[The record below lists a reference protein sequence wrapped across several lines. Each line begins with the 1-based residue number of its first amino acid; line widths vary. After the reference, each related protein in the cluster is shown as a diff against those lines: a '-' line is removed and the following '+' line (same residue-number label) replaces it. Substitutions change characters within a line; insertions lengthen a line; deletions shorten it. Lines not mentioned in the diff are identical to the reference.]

1 MPDSSNA
8 RWHCAVTLPLPLL
21 VGLLLVGLLV
31 GLPLGLVALDDER
44 TSTFI
49 ADRTSSSSPGF
60 PVVRRGGGR
69 HA

>member
-8 RWHCAVTLPLPLL
+8 RWHCAVTLPLL
-21 VGLLLVGLLV
+21 VGLLLLLLLLV
-31 GLPLGLVALDDER
+31 GLPLGFVALDEER

-49 ADRTSSSSPGF
+49 AERTSSSSPGF
-60 PVVRRGGGR
+60 PVM